1 MSVRTRGDALMDT
14 YKRWP
19 IAFVEGR
26 GATLTDAAGKRY
38 IDLVAGIA
46 VASVG
51 HCHPKVTRAI
61 AQQAS
66 TLVHVSNLYENPVNV
81 ALAERLAS
89 LTGGMR
95 AFFCNSGAE
104 AIECAL
110 KLVRKRSDNGKRI
123 VAAEGGFHGRT
134 FGALSATG
142 QPAKRAAFEP
152 VVPGFSHVAFDEVG
166 AIARELER
174 GDVAAVLLEPVQGE
188 AGVVVPHDGYLAAV
202 RGLCDR
208 YGTLL
213 ILDEIQT
220 GLGRTGAWFAYEASG
235 IVPDVLCLAKALAGG
250 LPMGACL
257 ARPEIAAAFVPG
269 DHATTFGGG
278 PVQSAAAL
286 AVLDV
291 IEEEELP
298 ARATELGE
306 RLRERLGDA
315 FGPSAVRGIGALLAV
330 QLDRPLA
337 RPLAAAAL
345 DKGVL
350 INDIGDVVIR
360 FSPPLV
366 IANDEI
372 DLAVDL
378 LEEAWDEVSA
388 A

>member
-1 MSVRTRGDALMDT
+1 MSVQTRDALMDT

-19 IAFVEGR
+19 VAFLEGR
-26 GATLTDAAGKRY
+26 GALLTDVTGKGY

-46 VASVG
+46 VASMG

-61 AQQAS
+61 AEQAS
-66 TLVHVSNLYENPVNV
+66 RLVHVSNLYENPIN
-81 ALAERLAS
+81 ATLAERLAS

-110 KLVRKRSDNGKRI
+110 KLARKQQNGRTRI
-123 VAAEGGFHGRT
+123 VAADGGFHGRT

-152 VVPGFSHVAFDEVG
+152 VVPGFSHVAFDDADALE
-166 AIARELER
+166 RELAL

-188 AGVVVPHDGYLAAV
+188 AGVLVPHEGYLQEV
-202 RGLCDR
+202 RELCDH
-208 YGTLL
+208 YGALL
-213 ILDEIQT
+213 ILDEVQT
-220 GLGRTGAWFAYEASG
+220 GLGRTGTWFAYERSG
-235 IVPDVLCLAKALAGG
+235 IVPDVVCLAKALAGG

-286 AVLDV
+286 AVLEV
-291 IEEEELP
+291 IEEEDLLT
-298 ARATELGE
+298 RATQVGE
-306 RLRERLGDA
+306 RLRDRLGVVP
-315 FGPSAVRGIGALLAV
+315 GVSAVRGLGALLAV
-330 QLDRPLA
+330 RLDRPLA
-337 RPLAAAAL
+337 RPFAAAAL

-350 INDIGDVVIR
+350 INDIGDDIIR

-366 IANDEI
+366 IANHEI
-372 DLAVDL
+372 DRAVEL
-378 LEEAWDEVSA
+378 LEEAWHEVCA